1 MAYISMSHRPQPFHP
16 SEMPAAQAIPLDELS
31 ERLQLSRQTLVRWV
45 DRHLVE
51 ATLEWMLNDANE
63 EVRVIKLTPEA
74 LTHLR
79 TFASDYRDDVVTPT
93 QARRILKV
101 IDRKQVKRMIRAKDV
116 TTVEIEG
123 EKRIVVGSIED
134 YLRSQETVEA

>member
-16 SEMPAAQAIPLDELS
+16 SEVQAAQAIPLDELS

-45 DRHLVE
+45 DRHLVD
-51 ATLEWMLNDANE
+51 ATLEWMLNDDNKE
-63 EVRVIKLTPEA
+63 IRVIKLTEEA
-74 LTHLR
+74 LSHLHA
-79 TFASDYRDDVVTPT
+79 FATDYREDVVTPT

-123 EKRIVVGSIED
+123 EKRIIVGSIED
-134 YLRSQETVEA
+134 YLRSQEEAEA